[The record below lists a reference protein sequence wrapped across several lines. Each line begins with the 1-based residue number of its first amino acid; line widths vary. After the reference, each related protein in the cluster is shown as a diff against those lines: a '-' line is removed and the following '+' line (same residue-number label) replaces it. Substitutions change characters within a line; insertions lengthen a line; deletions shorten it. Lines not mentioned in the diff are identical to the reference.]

1 MNALSIQCKL
11 SAVPYCLSW
20 SCGPLATGSVTPDNS
35 SGLQAPAFVLPRSGE
50 RRAKESNKGGHC
62 YWCCPSG
69 GAAASALLGLSL
81 CPLRPLPASPLP
93 RLQLVPSP
101 PVPRAEAGQWQ
112 SGQAG
117 QDAPGAAPAAR
128 PLVAMG
134 PPPGEEV
141 GPCGRGSGQPIF
153 PSGACSE
160 FKFKFRVGAG
170 PGPLL
175 PPWGRSLT
183 LPLTPAV
190 SPGWNLEF
198 DLRGASLSRRGRR
211 EGHRC
216 PFKLRLR
223 GKRSPEGSPPS
234 RPALSPSASDAAGTQ
249 SRWALHPETG
259 KISSATPAAPKLIP
273 ILHTGVGVRYSGD
286 RRQHWPK
293 TG

>member
-1 MNALSIQCKL
+1 MAEWASRH
-11 SAVPYCLSW
+11 
-20 SCGPLATGSVTPDNS
+20 D
-35 SGLQAPAFVLPRSGE
+35 APR
-50 RRAKESNKGGHC
+50 
-62 YWCCPSG
+62 
-69 GAAASALLGLSL
+69 AAA
-81 CPLRPLPASPLP
+81 
-93 RLQLVPSP
+93 
-101 PVPRAEAGQWQ
+101 
-112 SGQAG
+112 
-117 QDAPGAAPAAR
+117 AAR

-216 PFKLRLR
+216 PFKLWLR
-223 GKRSPEGSPPS
+223 GKRNPESSPTSRPSLSPPPPPPVP
-234 RPALSPSASDAAGTQ
+234 RAGWPCT
-249 SRWALHPETG
+249 ETG
-259 KISSATPAAPKLIP
+259 KTPSATPAVPKLIT
-273 ILHTGVGVRYSGD
+273 ILHTGDSYSGD
-286 RRQHWPK
+286 RRQRWQR
-293 TG
+293 TGWWAQSSSSGRGLVLPPTQGLMQPEHQAVLASQILHLPGFRLLE